1 MFKKLINALCFTQK
15 CVILQLKTRCMKIKT
30 IILCSVVLL
39 LTGCA
44 AEFNRVFK
52 STDYDYRYEYA
63 KQCFAEGRFN
73 HAEILLQDL
82 ITLKK
87 GTEEAE
93 EALYMLG
100 MSQYMN
106 GDYETAAATFR
117 KYFSSYPRGVYA
129 EQAMY
134 YVGQALYEEA
144 PEPRLDQTPT
154 IGAINAYQQFM
165 DFYPE
170 SKLRNKAQDRLFEL
184 QDKLVMKEL
193 LSAQLYY
200 NLGGY
205 FGNINANNE
214 SNYSSSIIVAQNA
227 LKNYPYS
234 NHREDFSLLIMK
246 SKFEL
251 AENSSADKRMER
263 YQDAEDECY
272 GFINEY
278 PESKNKSLAEK
289 YIAKCKKVTK
299 D

>member
-1 MFKKLINALCFTQK
+1 
-15 CVILQLKTRCMKIKT
+15 MKIKAV
-30 IILCSVVLL
+30 ILCSVVLL

-44 AEFNRVFK
+44 TEFNRVFK
-52 STDYDYRYEYA
+52 STDYDFRYEYA

-73 HAEILLQDL
+73 HAETLLQDL

-87 GTEEAE
+87 GTDEAE

-106 GDYETAAATFR
+106 GDFETAATTFK

-129 EQAMY
+129 EHAMY
-134 YVGQALYEEA
+134 YVGQSLYEGA

-165 DFYPE
+165 DFFPE
-170 SKLRNKAQDRLFEL
+170 SRLRGKAQDRLFEL

-205 FGNINANNE
+205 FGNINSNNE

-234 NHREDFSLLIMK
+234 NYREDFSLLIMK